1 MQSGARSL
9 LVLGFTI
16 LDDLINY
23 NEPDVRNRGFAAA
36 DQPLTCAR

>member
-23 NEPDVRNRGFAAA
+23 NEPDVPKPRIRG
-36 DQPLTCAR
+36 R